1 MPRHVRVLCALCN
14 DWRDGDE
21 ITRNVGILSSFCF
34 LAEVFDVVGE
44 GGFARRH
51 VRCSCALSPGCAMQI
66 LQRRRSVA
74 RLLPNGV
81 DRGHAR
87 TMSETSER

>member
-21 ITRNVGILSSFCF
+21 VTRNVGILSSFCF

-44 GGFARRH
+44 GGGFARRPVGAH
-51 VRCSCALSPGCAMQI
+51 VRCTLAVRC
-66 LQRRRSVA
+66 RFFSVVEA
-74 RLLPNGV
+74 
-81 DRGHAR
+81 
-87 TMSETSER
+87 

>member
-21 ITRNVGILSSFCF
+21 VTRNTGILFSFCF

-44 GGFARRH
+44 G
-51 VRCSCALSPGCAMQI
+51 VVSLVV
-66 LQRRRSVA
+66 L
-74 RLLPNGV
+74 
-81 DRGHAR
+81 
-87 TMSETSER
+87 

>member
-1 MPRHVRVLCALCN
+1 MPRRVRVLCALCN

-44 GGFARRH
+44 G
-51 VRCSCALSPGCAMQI
+51 ALVV
-66 LQRRRSVA
+66 L
-74 RLLPNGV
+74 
-81 DRGHAR
+81 
-87 TMSETSER
+87 